1 MPALQTVDML
11 LPLRHGFTLIECMM
25 VLAVATIVAGVALP
39 SFMGQR
45 LRIAR
50 LDGAQALM
58 RLQAE
63 EEKFRS
69 AHGLYTADLSVLS
82 GVRSSSLQGRYS
94 ISVALTGPDSFRA
107 EAQAVGEQQRDRLC
121 STLTLDVNLGFATPG
136 PTPACWGR

>member
-94 ISVALTGPDSFRA
+94 ISVALTGP
-107 EAQAVGEQQRDRLC
+107 GEQQRDRLC